1 MVGIEYILLIG
12 SALILLSVTIAKLS
26 DNFGVPVLLLF
37 LSVGMLAG
45 SEGPGGIY
53 FDDARLAS
61 SVGVIALLFILF
73 GGGLDTNWPRVRPVL
88 GKAASLS
95 TLGVLLTALAI
106 GILVHLALDTSLIA
120 GLLLGAI
127 ISSTDAAA
135 VFSVLGSKQVSL
147 RGNLKPLLELE
158 SGSNDPMA
166 VFLTIGLIE
175 LITIP
180 ETTVVRLIA
189 LFCLQMGIGALLGL
203 SLGRAMVYLLNKVR
217 FSYEGFYPVFALA
230 CVAFI
235 FALTSV
241 LQGSGFLAVY
251 LAGIVVGNSE
261 FVQKKSLFRFVDGL
275 AWLGQICM
283 FLTLGLLVFPSQLVP
298 VIGIGLVVSAF
309 LMFVARPLGVFLAL
323 SLTDMTVKEK
333 VFVSWVGLRG
343 AVPIILA
350 TFPLTARLPDAGI
363 LFNLV
368 FFIVL
373 TSALFQGWSIPLVAK
388 FLGVATPALP
398 KRQFPLEF
406 AAPIDSNTELMDFI
420 VPYHAAVVGKS
431 VVEIG
436 LPPGCLVV
444 LLSRGDEYIVPS
456 GGTTLEESDTL
467 LILVKK
473 AELAAVREIFTK
485 QREHEDV
492 PKESK

>member
-1 MVGIEYILLIG
+1 MIGIEYILLIG
-12 SALILLSVTIAKLS
+12 SALILLSITIAKLS
-26 DNFGVPVLLLF
+26 DNLGVPVLLLF
-37 LSVGMLAG
+37 MTVGMLAG

-73 GGGLDTNWPRVRPVL
+73 GGGLDTNWLSVRPVAR
-88 GKAASLS
+88 KALSLS
-95 TLGVLLTALAI
+95 TVGVLVTALSV
-106 GILVHLALDTSLIA
+106 GVFMHLVLDFSLLS
-120 GLLLGAI
+120 GMLLGAV

-135 VFSVLGSKQVSL
+135 VFSVLQSKQVSL

-175 LITIP
+175 LIVSP
-180 ETTVVRLIA
+180 ETTLVRLVL

-203 SLGRAMVYLLNKVR
+203 ALGKAMVYLLNKVR

-230 CVAFI
+230 CTGFI
-235 FALTSV
+235 FALTTV

-261 FVQKKSLFRFVDGL
+261 FVQKKSLFRFFDGL
-275 AWLGQICM
+275 AWLGQIGM

-298 VIGIGLVVSAF
+298 VIGIGLAVSAF
-309 LMFVARPLGVFLAL
+309 LMFVARPLGVFL
-323 SLTDMTVKEK
+323 SLTFTRMTIKEK
-333 VFVSWVGLRG
+333 TFISWVGLRG

-350 TFPLTARLPDAGI
+350 TFPLTAQLPDAV
-363 LFNLV
+363 LMFNMV

-373 TSALFQGWSIPLVAK
+373 TSALFQGWSIPLFAK
-388 FLGVATPALP
+388 LLDVTGPQES

-406 AAPIDSNTELMDFI
+406 AAPIGSDTELMDFI
-420 VPYHAAVVGKS
+420 VPYNAEVVGKS

-436 LPPGCLVV
+436 MPPGCLVV
-444 LLSRGDEYIVPS
+444 LLSRGDQYIVPS
-456 GGTTLEESDTL
+456 GGTTLEGGDTL
-467 LILVKK
+467 LILVNK
-473 AELAAVREIFTK
+473 EHLSQVSNIFKK
-485 QREHEDV
+485 QRELEEA
-492 PKESK
+492 PNES